1 MYKYRKSVMSS
12 DEVEDTRLEDV
23 MSNLK
28 DDFNYMMDTF
38 DRMDR
43 NGLRE
48 DAVKMASSIHQTIN
62 EVIDSAV
69 QEG

>member
-1 MYKYRKSVMSS
+1 MYKYRRNVSAA
-12 DEVEDTRLEDV
+12 DETEDTRLEDV
-23 MSNLK
+23 MSELK
-28 DDFNYMMDTF
+28 DDFNYMVDTF

-48 DAVKMASSIHQTIN
+48 DAIQMASSIHETIN

>member
-1 MYKYRKSVMSS
+1 MYKYRKSVMSA

>member
-1 MYKYRKSVMSS
+1 MYKYKKSIMSA
-12 DEVEDTRLEDV
+12 DDTQDTRLEDV
-23 MSNLK
+23 MSELK
-28 DDFNYMMDTF
+28 DDFDYMMDTF

-48 DAVKMASSIHQTIN
+48 DAIQMASSIHETVNQ
-62 EVIDSAV
+62 VIDSAV

>member
-1 MYKYRKSVMSS
+1 MYKYRKSVMSA

-48 DAVKMASSIHQTIN
+48 DAVNMASSIHQTIN

>member
-1 MYKYRKSVMSS
+1 MSAE
-12 DEVEDTRLEDV
+12 DVEDTRLEDV

-48 DAVKMASSIHQTIN
+48 DAIQIASSIHQTIN
-62 EVIDSAV
+62 EVINSAV

>member
-1 MYKYRKSVMSS
+1 MYKYKKSVMSA
-12 DEVEDTRLEDV
+12 EGVEDNRLEDV

-48 DAVKMASSIHQTIN
+48 DAIQMASSIHQTIN
-62 EVIDSAV
+62 EVINSAV

>member
-1 MYKYRKSVMSS
+1 MYKYKKSVMSAE
-12 DEVEDTRLEDV
+12 DVEDTRLEDV
-23 MSNLK
+23 MSDLK
-28 DDFNYMMDTF
+28 DDFDYMMDTF

-48 DAVKMASSIHQTIN
+48 DAIQISSSIHQTIN